1 MTILTQIEG
10 DILIAFIS
18 AVFGS
23 IITLLLQWVS
33 NFIGRTKIYFKVTDL
48 KEQLLKAKIKIVHT
62 KKKKYHINDITL
74 RIYDDNGYL
83 DLIQCDKTVI
93 KHHGITQQY
102 TDDIKTFKYCYVV
115 TDEYILEEKLNYYS
129 KYKLNKDYD
138 YYLIINN
145 KDYYKLNV
153 DLKEHPR
160 YLKLSKLSRKE
171 RNVLDGPFK

>member
-1 MTILTQIEG
+1 MILTQIEG

-23 IITLLLQWVS
+23 IITLMFQWIVHY
-33 NFIGRTKIYFKVTDL
+33 IGSTKIYFKIIDL
-48 KEQLLKAKIKIVHT
+48 EDV
-62 KKKKYHINDITL
+62 
-74 RIYDDNGYL
+74 
-83 DLIQCDKTVI
+83 
-93 KHHGITQQY
+93 
-102 TDDIKTFKYCYVV
+102 KTFKYCYVI
-115 TDEYILEEKLNYYS
+115 TDEYILEEELNYYS
-129 KYKLNKDYD
+129 KYKFNKEHK

-171 RNVLDGPFK
+171 RKILDGPFK

>member
-1 MTILTQIEG
+1 MILTQIEG

-23 IITLLLQWVS
+23 IITLIFQWLVS
-33 NFIGRTKIYFKVTDL
+33 YIGSTKIYFKVTDL
-48 KEQLLKAKIKIVHT
+48 KEQLLQAKIKIVHT
-62 KKKKYHINDITL
+62 KKQKFHINDISL
-74 RIYDDNGYL
+74 RIYDEAGCL

-93 KHHGITQQY
+93 KHHGISQQY
-102 TDDIKTFKYCYVV
+102 TDDVKTFKYCYVV
-115 TDEYILEEKLNYYS
+115 TDEYILEEELNYYS
-129 KYKLNKDYD
+129 KYKLNKEYD

-145 KDYYKLNV
+145 KYYYKLDV

>member
-1 MTILTQIEG
+1 MILTQIEG

-23 IITLLLQWVS
+23 IITLMFQWIV
-33 NFIGRTKIYFKVTDL
+33 NYIGSTKIYFKIIDL
-48 KEQLLKAKIKIVHT
+48 EDV
-62 KKKKYHINDITL
+62 
-74 RIYDDNGYL
+74 
-83 DLIQCDKTVI
+83 
-93 KHHGITQQY
+93 
-102 TDDIKTFKYCYVV
+102 KTFKYCYVI
-115 TDEYILEEKLNYYS
+115 TDEYILEEELNYYS
-129 KYKLNKDYD
+129 KYKFNKEHK

-171 RNVLDGPFK
+171 RKILDGPFK